1 MKTVSAGRQDDD
13 MEEREKKDDTI
24 WHIFGF
30 SRILIGVSGFSAIML
45 QSFPPL
51 MCRHNHLLLKPD
63 QKHKGNEPSY
73 IPSTEEDSALRSY
86 CHLLI

>member
-1 MKTVSAGRQDDD
+1 MKTVSAGRQNDD

-30 SRILIGVSGFSAIML
+30 CRILIGVSGFSAIML

>member
-30 SRILIGVSGFSAIML
+30 CRILIGVSGFSAIML

-63 QKHKGNEPSY
+63 QKYKGNEPSY

>member
-24 WHIFGF
+24 WYIFGF
-30 SRILIGVSGFSAIML
+30 CRILIGVSVFSAIML

-73 IPSTEEDSALRSY
+73 IPSTEEDSALRPY